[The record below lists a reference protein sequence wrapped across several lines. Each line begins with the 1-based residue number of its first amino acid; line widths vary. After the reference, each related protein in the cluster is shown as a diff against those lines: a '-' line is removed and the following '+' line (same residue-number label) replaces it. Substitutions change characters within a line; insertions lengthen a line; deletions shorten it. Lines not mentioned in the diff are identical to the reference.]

1 MKGPSSFYPPRVMH
15 MSEHLEELI
24 MLLDQKQ
31 RLFDQMISLN
41 EDIRD
46 DAFVMERQ
54 LRQMRTFDA
63 VLR

>member
-1 MKGPSSFYPPRVMH
+1 MH

>member
-1 MKGPSSFYPPRVMH
+1 

-46 DAFVMERQ
+46 DAFGMEQQ
-54 LRQMRTFDA
+54 LRQMRTFDSI
-63 VLR
+63 LR